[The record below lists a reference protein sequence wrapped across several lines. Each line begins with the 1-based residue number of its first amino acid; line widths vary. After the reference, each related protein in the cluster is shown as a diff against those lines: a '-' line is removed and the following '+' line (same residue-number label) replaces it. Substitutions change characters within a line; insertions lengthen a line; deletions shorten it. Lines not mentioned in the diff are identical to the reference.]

1 MEKIQLGNSELN
13 VAPIAFGGNVFGWT
27 IDENQSHE
35 IIDAFVGNG
44 FNLIDTANNYSYWV
58 KGNDGGESERII
70 GNWLKKRRLR
80 DKVVIATKIGGRGKS
95 FDKPNA
101 SKKHIIEEV
110 DNSLMRLQTDYVDL
124 MQLHYDDGTTPVG
137 ETLSAFQDLIQE
149 GKIRFIGASNITP
162 DRLVE
167 SLEASDKFN
176 LPRYQTL
183 QPLYN
188 LYDREKFET
197 EFQSIAAVQ
206 KLSVMNYYSLAS
218 GFLTGKYRNDA
229 DFGQSQRGKDVKQYM
244 NERGFRIL
252 DCLDEISKE
261 QNTTPA
267 VISLAWLLNQPTVV
281 APIVSATSLR
291 QLESI
296 IQAPKIVLTTE
307 QEARLDEASDFR
319 K

>member
-1 MEKIQLGNSELN
+1 MEKIQLRNSELN